1 MMWKNKIFNDITEQ
15 VMNRRLG
22 KAISMLENH
31 LLMNGG
37 QADME
42 PLRNLKNDYQLMAD
56 YWRKGF
62 PDDQRETLYNQLLR
76 RLYVVTTN
84 VAIHDRIRNSSFIS
98 ASYNRARR
106 AHEDWS
112 VTALRQTLENY
123 VSDMAMVSL
132 EPEHVRQRKK
142 DELCNAHQ
150 RMMSDLFDYIWTSR
164 LWSDSL
170 ADAFE
175 DMLLSPTLDVLD
187 QQLMVSA
194 ITLSAMNA
202 FCINKFRVLVKVY
215 RQAVDECLRQRALVG
230 WVFCADDSVVRLYP
244 EMQTMIGDLLKDEN
258 VCTELTELQ
267 MQMQFCM
274 SAEEDQK
281 TIQNEI
287 IPDLMRGNNL
297 TFNRMGLEEMEDD
310 PLEDIL
316 HPDAAEMKM
325 ERMEESMHRM
335 MDMQKK
341 GSDIYFAGFS
351 QMKRFSFFSD
361 VSNWFVPFYTDHPG
375 ISHIW
380 NRSKAQR
387 LLHTVMKLG
396 AFCDSDKYSFALAFD
411 QVLERLPKQMLA
423 MIEKGEAMPMPVGG
437 EVSGDEQ
444 RKPAFIRRLYLQ
456 NLYRFFRLF
465 PQRSDFTDPF
475 SPLGSVFFSKKLF
488 HGTPLE
494 QRMVE
499 VASFLAKRYQHTAAV
514 GVLSNVGSDHYD
526 LGYHLLMGSLRMR
539 REDALFYS
547 PIDAME
553 NYQEAL
559 KLDAANQRALMGYA
573 RACFVSED
581 YEQALEAY
589 EQLLQQNPDHQG
601 AQLNAAV
608 CLTNLGRT
616 EEAQKLLYKL
626 NYLAPDDVAVMR
638 VLAWTQTL
646 GGKYEQAAKFYDKLL
661 AIDKPQ
667 SSDMLNYGYCLWF
680 SGDLNSAVSMFR
692 QFLSDQKDA
701 SFSIE
706 REFMEHEH
714 DMILA
719 HGMGDVEIQLMLDF
733 LER

>member
-132 EPEHVRQRKK
+132 EPEHVRQQKK

-230 WVFCADDSVVRLYP
+230 WVFCANDSVVRLYP

-258 VCTELTELQ
+258 VCTVLHE
-267 MQMQFCM
+267 C
-274 SAEEDQK
+274 
-281 TIQNEI
+281 
-287 IPDLMRGNNL
+287 RG
-297 TFNRMGLEEMEDD
+297 RPKD
-310 PLEDIL
+310 
-316 HPDAAEMKM
+316 HS
-325 ERMEESMHRM
+325 ER
-335 MDMQKK
+335 
-341 GSDIYFAGFS
+341 
-351 QMKRFSFFSD
+351 
-361 VSNWFVPFYTDHPG
+361 DHP
-375 ISHIW
+375 
-380 NRSKAQR
+380 
-387 LLHTVMKLG
+387 
-396 AFCDSDKYSFALAFD
+396 
-411 QVLERLPKQMLA
+411 
-423 MIEKGEAMPMPVGG
+423 
-437 EVSGDEQ
+437 
-444 RKPAFIRRLYLQ
+444 
-456 NLYRFFRLF
+456 
-465 PQRSDFTDPF
+465 
-475 SPLGSVFFSKKLF
+475 
-488 HGTPLE
+488 
-494 QRMVE
+494 
-499 VASFLAKRYQHTAAV
+499 
-514 GVLSNVGSDHYD
+514 
-526 LGYHLLMGSLRMR
+526 
-539 REDALFYS
+539 
-547 PIDAME
+547 
-553 NYQEAL
+553 
-559 KLDAANQRALMGYA
+559 
-573 RACFVSED
+573 
-581 YEQALEAY
+581 
-589 EQLLQQNPDHQG
+589 
-601 AQLNAAV
+601 
-608 CLTNLGRT
+608 
-616 EEAQKLLYKL
+616 
-626 NYLAPDDVAVMR
+626 
-638 VLAWTQTL
+638 
-646 GGKYEQAAKFYDKLL
+646 
-661 AIDKPQ
+661 
-667 SSDMLNYGYCLWF
+667 
-680 SGDLNSAVSMFR
+680 
-692 QFLSDQKDA
+692 
-701 SFSIE
+701 
-706 REFMEHEH
+706 
-714 DMILA
+714 
-719 HGMGDVEIQLMLDF
+719 
-733 LER
+733 